1 MSEVD
6 AEHGHGEE
14 TTSPEKSEVD
24 AEHGHGEETTSPEND
39 ESPMPGDAEEG
50 VDMQGKVVGVN
61 SSPPSAAEVDGDIAV
76 EHVHGE
82 ETTLPENYQNPMRGD
97 EEGLDMQVEVVDH
110 RVQEEEVVDVDLVI
124 EKQNAE
130 PANLRPENKAR
141 RASGE

>member
-1 MSEVD
+1 M
-6 AEHGHGEE
+6 
-14 TTSPEKSEVD
+14 SEVD

-97 EEGLDMQVEVVDH
+97 AEEGLDMQVEVVDH

-130 PANLRPENKAR
+130 PANLRPEKMAR